1 MERALTAALTA
12 APLAEVRALIAQE
25 WLGASETRE
34 RAGAITLRPHQREA
48 VARLRAV
55 IEEFGGALLADDVG
69 LGKTYVAAA
78 LIGEAPRALVVAPA
92 SLRDM
97 WRRALAASGAGAEFA
112 SYTAL
117 SRGRVPAG
125 PFTLVVLDEAHHART
140 PGASRYAAL
149 ARLTAGAR
157 VLALTATPVH
167 NSRDDLA
174 AILALF
180 LGARAWAMDDAA
192 LARCVVRRTHADLA
206 PGALPALE
214 PPGWIATG
222 DDERVLHEIV
232 ALPPPVPPSDGGDGG
247 ALVAW
252 GLARQW
258 ASSRAALQGALRRRL
273 ARAAALGAALEEGR
287 YPSGK
292 ELTAWAAADD
302 VIQLA
307 FPSLV
312 SGEHAGTA
320 PLLAALR
327 LHEAALR
334 ALARRAR
341 EDPSVDV
348 ARAAQ
353 LRGIQRAHTGERVV
367 AFTQFADT
375 ALAYYR
381 ELAPTGRVA
390 ALTARGARVAGGL
403 LSRREALARFA
414 PRALGLPAPRAADR
428 IDLLVTTD
436 LLSEGLDLGDAS
448 VVVHLD
454 LPWTPARL
462 EQRVGRSRR
471 LGAPHART
479 SVYAFA
485 PPAASERLLEVE
497 RRLHEK
503 LRAAGRVTGIA
514 GAILPSLGPPAD
526 AGPAAARTQQQLH
539 DAIGVWRSAS
549 VPLVRAPAV
558 AAGTG
563 GARALIVLARDG
575 AAPVLAAA
583 LDGSELSEDPAVV
596 LAAAVVV
603 GAARD
608 APADA
613 AAIQRALQTAARWL
627 EHRSA
632 ARAVGGTA
640 IFRAASRRS
649 ALRRI
654 AGIARRAPH
663 HRRAL
668 IAPLAARARRVVTTP
683 FGVGAEHILEMLAGA
698 PLADEAWLRALTEF
712 GAIHAADDGAAP
724 CDAAAI
730 AAMIIVDVQ

>member
-1 MERALTAALTA
+1 MERALTAAPLA
-12 APLAEVRALIAQE
+12 APLAAVRALVAHE
-25 WLGASETRE
+25 WLGAAETHE
-34 RAGAITLRPHQREA
+34 RAGAITLRPHQRDA
-48 VARLRAV
+48 VARLRTAMD
-55 IEEFGGALLADDVG
+55 EFGGALLADDVG

-78 LIGEAPRALVVAPA
+78 IIRDTRRALVVAPA

-97 WRRALAASGAGAEFA
+97 WRRALAASGADAEFA

-117 SRGRVPAG
+117 SRGRTPTG
-125 PFTLVVLDEAHHART
+125 PFSLVVLDEAHHART
-140 PGASRYAAL
+140 PGARRYTAL

-180 LGARAWAMDDAA
+180 LGARAWAMEDAA

-206 PGALPALE
+206 PGTLPALA
-214 PPGWIATG
+214 PPRWVATG
-222 DDERVLHEIV
+222 DDERILRDIV

-273 ARAAALGAALEEGR
+273 ARAAALGAALEDGR

-292 ELTAWAAADD
+292 ELSAWAAADD

-312 SGEHAGTA
+312 SGAHAGTA
-320 PLLAALR
+320 PVLEALR
-327 LHEAALR
+327 RHETALR

-341 EDPSVDV
+341 ERPAVDAV
-348 ARAAQ
+348 RAAR
-353 LRGIQRAHTGERVV
+353 LREIQRAHAGERVV

-381 ELAPTGRVA
+381 ELAPAGAVA

-414 PRALGLPAPRAADR
+414 PRALGLPAPRAAER
-428 IDLLVTTD
+428 IDLLITTD
-436 LLSEGLDLGDAS
+436 LLSEGLDLSDAS

-479 SVYAFA
+479 SVYALA

-503 LRAAGRVTGIA
+503 LRAASRVTGIA
-514 GAILPSLGPPAD
+514 GAILPSLGPPSD
-526 AGPAAARTQQQLH
+526 AAPAAARTQQLLH
-539 DAIGVWRSAS
+539 EAIAAWRTPGVA
-549 VPLVRAPAV
+549 PARAPAV
-558 AAGTG
+558 GAGAG

-575 AAPVLAAA
+575 ASPVIAAA
-583 LDGSELSEDPAVV
+583 VDGGALSEDPDAI
-596 LAAAVVV
+596 LAAA
-603 GAARD
+603 GTAALARE
-608 APADA
+608 APVDPA
-613 AAIQRALQTAARWL
+613 AVLCALATAARWL
-627 EHRSA
+627 ERRSA
-632 ARAVGGTA
+632 MRAVGGAA
-640 IFRAASRRS
+640 IFRAAARRS

-654 AGIARRAPH
+654 AGIAQRAPH

-683 FGVGAEHILEMLAGA
+683 FGVGAERILETLAGA

-712 GAIHAADDGAAP
+712 GAIHAADDGAAA
-724 CDAAAI
+724 CESAAVV
-730 AAMIIVDVQ
+730 AMIIVDVQ